1 MTEVQLE
8 ETDVLAE
15 KTLLSQ
21 QKTTPVR
28 MNSHYA
34 DVNNKLGLIYHE
46 KGDLEQAADFFKKAL
61 SINPHYTEASLNLT
75 IALNDLGQFD
85 EARTILSKAALSVW
99 AAPNAI
105 DPYVQK
111 KLAAE
116 HAKLGDQY
124 IELGILDEGIEQYEK
139 ALQLCPNFIDVVTKL
154 AITLRAQGK
163 DDEAIDLLTEARKRN
178 PSYVPA
184 MIQLGLTY
192 YGKGFLGLAFAQ
204 WKDAST
210 IDPNNKAI
218 RAYLGRL
225 KMQVIAE

>member
-1 MTEVQLE
+1 
-8 ETDVLAE
+8 
-15 KTLLSQ
+15 
-21 QKTTPVR
+21 

-46 KGDLEQAADFFKKAL
+46 NGNLEQAADFFKKAL

-75 IALNDLGQFD
+75 IALNDLGQYD
-85 EARTILSKAALSVW
+85 EARTTLSKAALSVW

-105 DPYVQK
+105 DPYIQK

-116 HAKLGDQY
+116 HARLGDQY
-124 IELGILDEGIEQYEK
+124 IELGILDEGVEQYQK
-139 ALQLCPNFIDVVTKL
+139 TLRLCPDFIDVVIKL
-154 AITLRAQGK
+154 AVTLRTQGK

-192 YGKGFLGLAFAQ
+192 YRKGFIGLAYGQ
-204 WKDAST
+204 WKDASK
-210 IDPNNKAI
+210 IDPNHSAAQ
-218 RAYLGRL
+218 AYLRGL